1 MGVITGNYLPA
12 NSKMKNKIHKHIKMW
27 AFTWNPS
34 RVVTENANKSGR
46 VRWKQR
52 HLIIQ
57 FQVLLFTLQSE
68 TPTHQANIALNCG
81 SQDAGERPCIVQT
94 QVQVHI

>member
-34 RVVTENANKSGR
+34 RVVTENANKWASPM
-46 VRWKQR
+46 
-52 HLIIQ
+52 
-57 FQVLLFTLQSE
+57 E
-68 TPTHQANIALNCG
+68 TEAPDYPVPG
-81 SQDAGERPCIVQT
+81 PS
-94 QVQVHI
+94 VHSAI